1 MNMNSI
7 FEVLLRMGNGKLRRL
22 IKGILLIIGFQDIVD
37 FHFLSE
43 TFCGHLQDV
52 LGLEASRMLEL
63 ASPDPQRLL
72 ALPLKVIVVRHQ
84 VDVRHRDVVLLGDL
98 AGGKPGE
105 AADGQLWLGREG
117 WVKKRGTESMGGRI
131 RWCAA

>member
-1 MNMNSI
+1 
-7 FEVLLRMGNGKLRRL
+7 MGNGKLRRL

-117 WVKKRGTESMGGRI
+117 WVNKGGLSLWGRGTGAGVQPR
-131 RWCAA
+131 

>member
-1 MNMNSI
+1 
-7 FEVLLRMGNGKLRRL
+7 
-22 IKGILLIIGFQDIVD
+22 
-37 FHFLSE
+37 
-43 TFCGHLQDV
+43 
-52 LGLEASRMLEL
+52 MLEL

-117 WVKKRGTESMGGRI
+117 WVNKGGLSLWGALGQVCSLGEVQDGPYNPFSPSCTQVGRRGAGRQCLQLEGGQTLGKA
-131 RWCAA
+131 RWS